1 VKPLRF
7 RGNDI
12 MVFHVLDKDELD
24 FGFADAS
31 PFEDLETGEQVPVV
45 PDSLRKEYRAMVQA
59 HIAALTQSFSK
70 VGVDYAMF
78 DTSQPLDYVL
88 FRYLSSRARRI
99 KKR

>member
-1 VKPLRF
+1 
-7 RGNDI
+7 
-12 MVFHVLDKDELD
+12 
-24 FGFADAS
+24 
-31 PFEDLETGEQVPVV
+31 
-45 PDSLRKEYRAMVQA
+45 
-59 HIAALTQSFSK
+59 